1 MVELPG
7 EDYMSGKAQQAD
19 QQKRISFDL
28 RGENAE
34 AFEEF
39 RLALAKKLGFNIS
52 PSKVV
57 LWTLNRLKNL
67 ESVEEGDRT

>member
-1 MVELPG
+1 MRE
-7 EDYMSGKAQQAD
+7 KAQQVD

-34 AFEEF
+34 AFEKF

-52 PSKVV
+52 PSKAV
-57 LWTLNRLKNL
+57 LWSLHRLKSI
-67 ESVEEGDRT
+67 EKIEEEQI

>member
-1 MVELPG
+1 
-7 EDYMSGKAQQAD
+7 MSEKAQQAP

-34 AFEEF
+34 AFEKF

-52 PSKVV
+52 PSKAV
-57 LWTLNRLKNL
+57 LWSLHRLKNI
-67 ESVEEGDRT
+67 ESMTEEEQI

>member
-1 MVELPG
+1 M
-7 EDYMSGKAQQAD
+7 D

-34 AFEEF
+34 AFEKF

-52 PSKVV
+52 PSKAV
-57 LWTLNRLKNL
+57 LWSLHRLTSIENI
-67 ESVEEGDRT
+67 VEEEQI